1 MKAGA
6 RGAASAGSARAR
18 GARARALAQAPPG
31 GHNGGMDA
39 PTNRLPIDDYV
50 APIGAALKG
59 GGRLALS
66 AETGAGKTT
75 ALMARLAEAKEIR
88 GKILVLEPRRLA
100 AVSSAARAAELL
112 GGRPG
117 GAVGYR
123 VRGDAKPGA
132 RLEYC
137 TEAVFM
143 RIVQDDPF
151 LEGVGLVVFDE
162 FHGRS
167 AIGDLCLAFA
177 RFAAEARP
185 GLSLLVMSATLDRDG
200 AAAYLGSPSLSVP
213 GRLYPVELR
222 YRPAASYAGAPPN
235 GRAGYPGGGRAWEG
249 AGAAAAAAREAW
261 DEVEGDLLV
270 FLPGLREIGD
280 AREAASRAV
289 PEAEILVLH
298 GGMELRDQSA
308 VIAAPAAGRARRVIL
323 ATSVAETSLTVP
335 GIAAVVDMGLSR
347 FTRYDGRSGL
357 NRLVTERVSLAEAEQ
372 RAGRAG
378 RLGPGL
384 CIRCWDRG
392 DILRPAREPE
402 IMRTELSAVALEC
415 ALRGEAGRADVA
427 WPDEPPAAA
436 WDDALELLD
445 ELGFLEGGG
454 ASASG
459 LRAAGLGTGPRA
471 AAALL
476 AAEGAPAAERS
487 ALALACALLEERG
500 GSIRS
505 SSALAEAVESLGGP
519 EARPAIAEAERLY
532 ARAYGGGFSLAGAK
546 AAADLAGEL
555 MAPGFPD
562 RLAKRAED
570 GSWELRSGKKAKH
583 GPGLPESGWI
593 LALDCDAG
601 AGLGTIYRSA
611 PVSEG
616 AALAALERSARSEE
630 SFSWKGLTPRIRS
643 RRVAG
648 RFVIKEGS
656 SRRATRDE
664 LEAEALRRLRAEGT
678 AWLPWDEETLAFVAR
693 VRYAHR
699 VGALRLAEPELWAE
713 ATPGPLLAGEYS
725 PLLPYLDASGG
736 PVLDAAALKLA
747 LADALNDQGLG
758 AGPGSSRLLDREAP
772 AFVVTPGGRRRRI
785 AYPEAGDAALAL
797 RIQEVFGMIDSPIIC
812 GRPLVLELLSPADR
826 PLQRSADL
834 RSFWGGAYRELRASL
849 RSRYPKHYWP
859 EDPLKAEPGRGL
871 KPRA

>member
-1 MKAGA
+1 
-6 RGAASAGSARAR
+6 
-18 GARARALAQAPPG
+18 
-31 GHNGGMDA
+31 MDA

-50 APIGAALKG
+50 APIRAALKG

-143 RIVQDDPF
+143 RVVQDDPF
-151 LEGVGLVVFDE
+151 LEGVGLVVLDE
-162 FHGRS
+162 FHERS
-167 AIGDLCLAFA
+167 AIGDLCLAYA

-185 GLSLLVMSATLDRDG
+185 SLSLLLMSATLDRDG

-213 GRLYPVELR
+213 GRLFPVELR
-222 YRPAASYAGAPPN
+222 YRPPANDAGASLN
-235 GRAGYPGGGRAWEG
+235 GRAANPGGGRAWEG

-280 AREAASRAV
+280 AREATARAL

-298 GGMELRDQSA
+298 GGMELREQSA

-335 GIAAVVDMGLSR
+335 GIAAVVDAGLSR

-357 NRLVTERVSLAEAEQ
+357 NRLVTERASLAEAEQ

-392 DILRPAREPE
+392 DLLRPAREPE

-415 ALRGEAGRADVA
+415 ALRGEARGPGAD
-427 WPDEPPAAA
+427 WLDEPPAAA
-436 WDDALELLD
+436 WADALELLA
-445 ELGFLEGGG
+445 ELGFLDGGG
-454 ASASG
+454 ASALG
-459 LRAAGLGTGPRA
+459 ARAARIGTGPRA

-476 AAEGAPAAERS
+476 AAEGAAAAERS
-487 ALALACALLEERG
+487 ALALACALLEERA

-505 SSALAEAVESLGGP
+505 AASLADAIESA
-519 EARPAIAEAERLY
+519 ARPDSRAAVAEAERLY
-532 ARAYGGGFSLAGAK
+532 ARAYGPGFSLGGAK
-546 AAADLAGEL
+546 AAADRAGEL

-562 RLAKRAED
+562 RLARRAVD

-583 GPGLPESGWI
+583 APGLPETGWI

-601 AGLGTIYRSA
+601 SGLGTIYRSA
-611 PVSEG
+611 PVSEE

-630 SFSWKGLTPRIRS
+630 TFSWKGLSPRIRA

-648 RFVIKEGS
+648 RFVLKEGS
-656 SRRATRDE
+656 SRRPTRDE
-664 LEAEALRRLRAEGT
+664 LEAEALRRLRAEGP
-678 AWLPWDEETLAFVAR
+678 AWLPWDEEALAFVAR

-713 ATPGPLLAGEYS
+713 ATPGPALSGPSS

-736 PVLDAAALKLA
+736 PAIDAAALRLA
-747 LADALNDQGLG
+747 LADSLDDEGLG
-758 AGPGSSRLLDREAP
+758 AGPGSCRLLDREAP
-772 AFVVTPGGRRRRI
+772 AFIVTPGGRRRRI
-785 AYPEAGDAALAL
+785 AYPEAGDASLAL
-797 RIQEVFGMIDSPIIC
+797 RIQEAFGLLDSPVIC

-849 RSRYPKHYWP
+849 QSRYPKHYWP

>member
-1 MKAGA
+1 MN
-6 RGAASAGSARAR
+6 
-18 GARARALAQAPPG
+18 APR
-31 GHNGGMDA
+31 
-39 PTNRLPIDDYV
+39 NRLPIDDYL
-50 APIGAALKG
+50 APISAALQA

-75 ALMARLAEAKEIR
+75 ALMARLAGAQEIQGR
-88 GKILVLEPRRLA
+88 ILVLEPRRLA
-100 AVSSAARAAELL
+100 AVSAAVRAAELL

-143 RIVQDDPF
+143 RVVQDDPF

-162 FHGRS
+162 FHERS

-185 GLSLLVMSATLDRDG
+185 DLSLLIMSATLNSDG
-200 AAAYLGSPSLSVP
+200 AAAYLGSPTLSVP
-213 GRLYPVELR
+213 GRLFPVELR
-222 YRPAASYAGAPPN
+222 YRPGGRPEGRQTGRPEGRLAGGAP
-235 GRAGYPGGGRAWEG
+235 GGRRWEG
-249 AGAAAAAAREAW
+249 SEAAAAAAREAW
-261 DEVEGDLLV
+261 DEVVGDLLV
-270 FLPGLREIGD
+270 FLPGLREIAD
-280 AREAASRAV
+280 AREAISRAV
-289 PEAEILVLH
+289 PAAEILVLH
-298 GGMELRDQSA
+298 GGMELREQSA
-308 VIAAPAAGRARRVIL
+308 VITAPPEGSARRLIL

-335 GIAAVVDMGLSR
+335 GIAAVVDAGLSR

-392 DILRPAREPE
+392 DILRPSREPE

-415 ALRGEAGRADVA
+415 ALRGDAGRASVA
-427 WPDEPPAAA
+427 WLDEPPPAA
-436 WDDALELLD
+436 WDDALELLT

-454 ASASG
+454 A
-459 LRAAGLGTGPRA
+459 AALGSCAARLGTGPRA
-471 AAALL
+471 AASLL
-476 AAEGAPAAERS
+476 AAEGAAAAERS
-487 ALALACALLEERG
+487 ALALACALLEDRG
-500 GSIRS
+500 ASIRS
-505 SSALAEAVESLGGP
+505 AASFAQAFESLGGP
-519 EARPAIAEAERLY
+519 EARPALAEAERIY
-532 ARAYGGGFSLAGAK
+532 ARAYGGGFSLVRAK
-546 AAADLAGEL
+546 AVADQVGEL

-562 RLAKRAED
+562 RLARRAED
-570 GSWELRSGKKAKH
+570 GSWELRSGKKARH
-583 GPGLPESGWI
+583 GPGLPESGWV

-601 AGLGTIYRSA
+601 SGLGTIYRWA

-616 AALAALERSARSEE
+616 AALAALETSARSEE

-648 RFVIKEGS
+648 RFILKEGP
-656 SRRATRDE
+656 SRAPRRDE
-664 LEAEALRRLRAEGT
+664 LEAEALRRLGAEGSS
-678 AWLPWDEETLAFVAR
+678 WLPWDEAALAFVAR

-699 VGALRLAEPELWAE
+699 AGVLCLSAPELWAGA
-713 ATPGPLLAGEYS
+713 ATGALLAGPPS

-736 PVLDAAALKLA
+736 PILDAAALGLA
-747 LADALNDQGLG
+747 LADALNDEGLG
-758 AGPGSSRLLDREAP
+758 AGPASARRLDSEAP
-772 AFVVTPGGRRRRI
+772 AFIVTPGGRRRRI
-785 AYPEAGDAALAL
+785 AYPETGDAALAL
-797 RIQEVFGMIDSPIIC
+797 RIQEVFGMLESPLIC

-834 RSFWGGAYRELRASL
+834 RSFWGGAYRELRAGL
-849 RSRYPKHYWP
+849 QSRYPKHYWP

>member
-1 MKAGA
+1 MKADGTDAA
-6 RGAASAGSARAR
+6 RRLPRPRPA
-18 GARARALAQAPPG
+18 
-31 GHNGGMDA
+31 GHNGGMRA
-39 PTNRLPIDDYV
+39 SAAGLPIDDYV
-50 APIGAALKG
+50 AQIRAALRG

-75 ALMARLAEAKEIR
+75 ALMARLAESREIQGR
-88 GKILVLEPRRLA
+88 VLVLEPRRLA

-123 VRGDAKPGA
+123 VRGDAKPGS

-143 RIVQDDPF
+143 RVVQDDPF

-162 FHGRS
+162 FHERS

-185 GLSLLVMSATLDRDG
+185 ELGLLVMSATLDGDG

-222 YRPAASYAGAPPN
+222 YRPAGNYAGAPWSGP
-235 GRAGYPGGGRAWEG
+235 AGYLGGGARRWEG
-249 AGAAAAAAREAW
+249 AGTVAAAAREAW
-261 DEVEGDLLV
+261 DAVEGDLLV

-280 AREAASRAV
+280 AREATALAI
-289 PEAEILVLH
+289 PQAEILMLH
-298 GGMELRDQSA
+298 GGMELREQSA
-308 VIAAPAAGRARRVIL
+308 VIASPVAGRARRVIL

-402 IMRTELSAVALEC
+402 IMRTELSAAALEC
-415 ALRGEAGRADVA
+415 ALRGEAKRSAVD
-427 WPDEPPAAA
+427 WLDEPPAAA
-436 WDDALELLD
+436 WDDALELLA
-445 ELGFLEGGG
+445 ELGFLEGAG
-454 ASASG
+454 ATPLGA
-459 LRAAGLGTGPRA
+459 RAARLGTGPRA

-476 AAEGAPAAERS
+476 AAEGAALAERS
-487 ALALACALLEERG
+487 ALALACALLEERVA
-500 GSIRS
+500 SLRS
-505 SSALAEAVESLGGP
+505 AASLTEAVESSGGP
-519 EARPAIAEAERLY
+519 ETRPAVAEAERLF
-532 ARAYGGGFSLAGAK
+532 ARAYGPGFSLAGAK
-546 AAADLAGEL
+546 AAADRAGEL

-562 RLAKRAED
+562 RLARRAED

-616 AALAALERSARSEE
+616 AALAALGRSARSEE
-630 SFSWKGLTPRIRS
+630 TFSWKGLSPRIRS
-643 RRVAG
+643 RRLAG

-656 SRRATRDE
+656 SRQPTRDE
-664 LEAEALRRLRAEGT
+664 LEAAALRRLQAEGSS
-678 AWLPWDEETLAFVAR
+678 WLPWDEEALAVVAR

-699 VGALRLAEPELWAE
+699 AGALRLAKPELWAE
-713 ATPGPLLAGEYS
+713 ATPGPLLSGPAS

-736 PVLDAAALKLA
+736 PILDAAALRLA
-747 LADALNDQGLG
+747 LADALDDENLG

-772 AFVVTPGGRRRRI
+772 AFIVSPGGRRRRI
-785 AYPEAGDAALAL
+785 AYPEAGEASLAL
-797 RIQEVFGMIDSPIIC
+797 RIQEAFGLLDSPIVC

-834 RSFWGGAYRELRASL
+834 RSFWGGAYRELRAGL
-849 RSRYPKHYWP
+849 QSRYPKHYWP

-871 KPRA
+871 KPRP

>member
-1 MKAGA
+1 M
-6 RGAASAGSARAR
+6 
-18 GARARALAQAPPG
+18 
-31 GHNGGMDA
+31 NA
-39 PTNRLPIDDYV
+39 PTDRLPIDDYV
-50 APIGAALKG
+50 VPILAALRG

-75 ALMARLAEAKEIR
+75 ALMARLAEANKIQ

-143 RIVQDDPF
+143 RVVQDDPF
-151 LEGVGLVVFDE
+151 LEGVGLVAFDE
-162 FHGRS
+162 FHERS

-185 GLSLLVMSATLDRDG
+185 GLSLLLMSATLDRNG

-222 YRPAASYAGAPPN
+222 YRPAGSYDGAPGSGP
-235 GRAGYPGGGRAWEG
+235 AGHTGGGARRWEG
-249 AGAAAAAAREAW
+249 AAAAAAAAREAW

-280 AREAASRAV
+280 AREATARAL

-298 GGMELRDQSA
+298 GGMELREQSA
-308 VIAAPAAGRARRVIL
+308 VIASTAAGRARRVIL

-335 GIAAVVDMGLSR
+335 GIAAVVDAGLSR

-357 NRLVTERVSLAEAEQ
+357 NRLVTERVSLAEAGQ

-402 IMRTELSAVALEC
+402 ILRTELSAVALEC
-415 ALRGEAGRADVA
+415 ALRGEAKLSDVG
-427 WPDEPPAAA
+427 WLDVPPSAA

-445 ELGFLEGGG
+445 ELGFLAG
-454 ASASG
+454 AGATPLGS
-459 LRAAGLGTGPRA
+459 RAARLGTGPRA

-476 AAEGAPAAERS
+476 AAEGAALAERS
-487 ALALACALLEERG
+487 ALALACALLEERAA
-500 GSIRS
+500 SIRS
-505 SSALAEAVESLGGP
+505 AASLTEAVESSGGP
-519 EARPAIAEAERLY
+519 ESRAAVAEAERLF
-532 ARAYGGGFSLAGAK
+532 ARAYGPGFSLGGAM
-546 AAADLAGEL
+546 AAADRVGEL

-562 RLAKRAED
+562 RLARRAED

-583 GPGLPESGWI
+583 GPGLPETGWV

-601 AGLGTIYRSA
+601 SGLGTIYRSA

-630 SFSWKGLTPRIRS
+630 TFSWKGLTPRIRS

-648 RFVIKEGS
+648 RFALKEGS
-656 SRRATRDE
+656 PRRPTRDE
-664 LEAEALRRLRAEGT
+664 LEAEALRRLRDEGS
-678 AWLPWDEETLAFVAR
+678 AWLPWDEEALAFVAR
-693 VRYAHR
+693 ARYAHR
-699 VGALRLAEPELWAE
+699 VGAIRLAEPELWAE
-713 ATPGPLLAGEYS
+713 AAPEPLLSGSSS

-736 PVLDAAALKLA
+736 PVIDAAALRLA
-747 LADALNDQGLG
+747 LADALNDGLLG
-758 AGPGSSRLLDREAP
+758 AGPGSSRLLEREAP
-772 AFVVTPGGRRRRI
+772 AFIVTPGGRRRRI
-785 AYPEAGDAALAL
+785 TYPGAGDASLAL
-797 RIQEVFGMIDSPIIC
+797 RIQEAFGLLDSPIIC

-849 RSRYPKHYWP
+849 QSRYPKHYWP

-871 KPRA
+871 RPRA

>member
-1 MKAGA
+1 MKAA
-6 RGAASAGSARAR
+6 RRLPRPRPA
-18 GARARALAQAPPG
+18 
-31 GHNGGMDA
+31 GHNGRMNA
-39 PTNRLPIDDYV
+39 PSARLPIDDYV
-50 APIGAALKG
+50 ARIRAALRG

-75 ALMARLAEAKEIR
+75 ALMARLAESREIE

-112 GGRPG
+112 GDRPG

-143 RIVQDDPF
+143 RVVQDDPF

-162 FHGRS
+162 FHERS

-177 RFAAEARP
+177 RFAAEARR

-213 GRLYPVELR
+213 GRLHPVELR
-222 YRPAASYAGAPPN
+222 YRPAAYYAGAPGA
-235 GRAGYPGGGRAWEG
+235 GRAGDSGNGRAWEG

-270 FLPGLREIGD
+270 FLPGLREIGA
-280 AREAASRAV
+280 AREATARAV
-289 PEAEILVLH
+289 PEAEVLVLH
-298 GGMELRDQSA
+298 GGMELREQSA

-335 GIAAVVDMGLSR
+335 GIAAVVDAGLSR

-415 ALRGEAGRADVA
+415 ALRGEAERSGAD
-427 WPDEPPAAA
+427 WLDEPPAAA
-436 WDDALELLD
+436 WEDALELLS
-445 ELGFLEGGG
+445 ELGFLDGGG
-454 ASASG
+454 ATALG
-459 LRAAGLGTGPRA
+459 ARAARIGTGPRA

-476 AAEGAPAAERS
+476 AADGAAVAERS
-487 ALALACALLEERG
+487 SLALACAMLEERG
-500 GSIRS
+500 AAMRWAAS
-505 SSALAEAVESLGGP
+505 LTEAVESSGGP
-519 EARPAIAEAERLY
+519 ESRAAVAEAERLY
-532 ARAYGGGFSLAGAK
+532 ARAYGAGFSLGGAK
-546 AAADLAGEL
+546 AAADRAGEL

-601 AGLGTIYRSA
+601 SGLGTIYRST

-630 SFSWKGLTPRIRS
+630 TFSWKGLTPRIRS

-648 RFVIKEGS
+648 RFIVKEGS

-664 LEAEALRRLRAEGT
+664 LEAEALRRLRAEGSS
-678 AWLPWDEETLAFVAR
+678 WLPWDEEALAFVAR

-699 VGALRLAEPELWAE
+699 AGALRLAEPELWAE
-713 ATPGPLLAGEYS
+713 ATPGPSLSGPSS
-725 PLLPYLDASGG
+725 PILPYLDASGG
-736 PVLDAAALKLA
+736 PVIDAAALRLA
-747 LADALNDQGLG
+747 LADALNDGRLG
-758 AGPGSSRLLDREAP
+758 AGAGSSRLLDREAP
-772 AFVVTPGGRRRRI
+772 AFIVTPGGRRRRI

-797 RIQEVFGMIDSPIIC
+797 RIQEAFGMLDSPIIC

-849 RSRYPKHYWP
+849 QSRYPKHYWP

>member
-1 MKAGA
+1 MKADGTDAA
-6 RGAASAGSARAR
+6 RRLPRRRPA
-18 GARARALAQAPPG
+18 
-31 GHNGGMDA
+31 GHNAGMDA

-50 APIGAALKG
+50 APIRAALRD

-75 ALMARLAEAKEIR
+75 ALMARLAEANDIR
-88 GKILVLEPRRLA
+88 GKIMVLEPRRLA

-123 VRGDAKPGA
+123 VRGDARPGA

-143 RIVQDDPF
+143 RVVQDDPF
-151 LEGVGLVVFDE
+151 LEGVGLVAFDE
-162 FHGRS
+162 FHERS
-167 AIGDLCLAFA
+167 AVGDLCLAFA

-185 GLSLLVMSATLDRDG
+185 GLGLLVMSATLDRDG
-200 AAAYLGSPSLSVP
+200 AAAYLGSPTLSVP
-213 GRLYPVELR
+213 GRLFPVERR
-222 YRPAASYAGAPPN
+222 YRPAASYPGAPGSGPS
-235 GRAGYPGGGRAWEG
+235 GYPSGGRTWEG
-249 AGAAAAAAREAW
+249 AAAAAAAAREAW

-280 AREAASRAV
+280 AREATARAL

-298 GGMELRDQSA
+298 GGMELREQSA
-308 VIAAPAAGRARRVIL
+308 AIASPLAGRARRVIL

-415 ALRGEAGRADVA
+415 ALRGEAKRSGVD
-427 WPDEPPAAA
+427 WLDEPPSAA
-436 WDDALELLD
+436 WADALELLD
-445 ELGFLEGGG
+445 ELGFLAGGG
-454 ASASG
+454 ASALG
-459 LRAAGLGTGPRA
+459 ARAARIGTGPRA

-476 AAEGAPAAERS
+476 AAEGAAPSERS

-500 GSIRS
+500 ASNRWAAS
-505 SSALAEAVESLGGP
+505 LSEAVESSRGP
-519 EARPAIAEAERLY
+519 ESRPAVVEAERLY
-532 ARAYGGGFSLAGAK
+532 ARAYGPGFSLGGAK
-546 AAADLAGEL
+546 AAADRAGEL

-562 RLAKRAED
+562 RLARRAED

-601 AGLGTIYRSA
+601 SGLGTIYRSA

-616 AALAALERSARSEE
+616 AALAALGRSARSEAT
-630 SFSWKGLTPRIRS
+630 FSWKGLTPRISS
-643 RRVAG
+643 RLVAG
-648 RFVIKEGS
+648 RFALKEGS
-656 SRRATRDE
+656 SRRPTRDE
-664 LEAEALRRLRAEGT
+664 LEAEALRRLRAEGP
-678 AWLPWDEETLAFVAR
+678 AWLPWDEEALAFVAR

-699 VGALRLAEPELWAE
+699 AGALRLAAPELWAE
-713 ATPGPLLAGEYS
+713 ATPGPLLSGPSS

-736 PVLDAAALKLA
+736 PVVDAAALKLA
-747 LADALNDQGLG
+747 LADALDDGSLG

-772 AFVVTPGGRRRRI
+772 AFIVTPGGRRRRI
-785 AYPEAGDAALAL
+785 AYPEAGDASLAL
-797 RIQEVFGMIDSPIIC
+797 RIQEAFGLLDSPIIC

-834 RSFWGGAYRELRASL
+834 RSFWGGAYRELKAGL
-849 RSRYPKHYWP
+849 RSRYPKHDWP

-871 KPRA
+871 RPRA